1 MDLSDVMQIDVIIS
15 QDENLQLQ
23 ANQMLAV
30 MDHEIIM
37 TQILLY
43 LSHHEILTGRLLKMI
58 TCGDEHEMMKQIDM
72 D

>member
-1 MDLSDVMQIDVIIS
+1 
-15 QDENLQLQ
+15 
-23 ANQMLAV
+23 

-43 LSHHEILTGRLLKMI
+43 LFHHEILTGRLLKMI
-58 TCGDEHEMMKQIDM
+58 TYGDEHEMMKQIDM